1 MSLSLYLMFLIILRC
16 SSLIIYKTIYY
27 NKKITPMAG
36 MMVAMA
42 LGMSIGLTIGVI
54 LGILI
59 SDNFFIATVVGM
71 LVGMFVGFLAG
82 IPVNLIATLDGLL
95 SGLMGGMMGACNRQV
110 ILNTFCSLTLNTF
123 RLEYRFPIFDTM
135 TVSI

>member
-1 MSLSLYLMFLIILRC
+1 MSLSLYLMFLIILLC
-16 SSLIIYKTIYY
+16 SILIIYKTIYY

-42 LGMSIGLTIGVI
+42 LGMSFGLTIGVI

-71 LVGMFVGFLAG
+71 LVGMCVGFLAG
-82 IPVNLIATLDGLL
+82 IPVILFSTVVGLFSVL
-95 SGLMGGMMGACNRQV
+95 L
-110 ILNTFCSLTLNTF
+110 
-123 RLEYRFPIFDTM
+123 
-135 TVSI
+135 